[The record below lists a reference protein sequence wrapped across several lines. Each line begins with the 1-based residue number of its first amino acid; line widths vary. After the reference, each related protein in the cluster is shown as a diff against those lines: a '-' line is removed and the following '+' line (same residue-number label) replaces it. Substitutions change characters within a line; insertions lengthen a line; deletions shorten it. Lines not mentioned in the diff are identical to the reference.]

1 MAGQQAPLGAPGQ
14 TPEDWAAFAAHVEE
28 GIHALRQEIAA
39 QRSGPD
45 WAAEP
50 CGEKEFVLLMGAISA
65 LRRVPG
71 IDQHPGFERLYHCKT
86 EQECAQ
92 VREHLNRLFGITDL
106 ESLVELGNE
115 LFGVGNEYE
124 QFMSFW
130 QGEPIFDEREL
141 NEGGKLAF
149 GSCKRFAEIFRPVVG
164 DGGFHAWDYNERIGL
179 LRSACACG
187 MIEEEQFW
195 ALALEM
201 AQCARLLYSDWEQYG
216 LSCLCGSAYFMFHES
231 QLALDEA
238 QAFFDLNCRLV
249 RNLFTENPVWAR
261 RAFGF

>member
-14 TPEDWAAFAAHVEE
+14 TPEDWAAFAAHVEA
-28 GIHALRQEIAA
+28 GIGELRRMIAA
-39 QRSGPD
+39 RRRESD
-45 WAAEP
+45 WAGKP
-50 CGEKEFVLLMGAISA
+50 CDEKLFVLLMGAVSSM
-65 LRRVPG
+65 RRVPG
-71 IDQHPGFERLYHCKT
+71 IEEHPGFERLYHCKT
-86 EQECAQ
+86 EQGSAQ

-115 LFGVGNEYE
+115 MFGAGNEYE

-130 QGEPIFDEREL
+130 QGQPIFDEREL
-141 NEGGKLAF
+141 NENGRLAF

-187 MIEEEQFW
+187 MIGEDQFW

-201 AQCARLLYSDWEQYG
+201 AQCARLLYGDWEQYA

-231 QLALDEA
+231 QLDLGEA
-238 QAFFDLNCRLV
+238 RKFFDLNSRLV
-249 RNLFTENPVWAR
+249 HHLFTGNPVWAQH
-261 RAFGF
+261 AFGV